1 MEHMFLWIK
10 ILEITKRFSQNFG
23 QELKVNLKNMAPK
36 IVTIQAKKLIGFSI
50 EMSLLDNQ
58 TQTIWQLFM
67 PRLKEITNAVSADLF
82 SLQNYPSTYFTNFTP
97 ETIFTKWAAVEVKDF
112 SSIPD
117 GFEKL
122 ELIGSNYAVFLHKG
136 NTEMFAKNAKYIY
149 TEWLPNSG
157 FQLDNQPHFEV
168 LGDKYL
174 GHENPESE
182 EEIWIPIV

>member
-1 MEHMFLWIK
+1 M
-10 ILEITKRFSQNFG
+10 T
-23 QELKVNLKNMAPK
+23 PK
-36 IVTIQAKKLIGFSI
+36 IVSIPAKKLIGYSI

-67 PRLKEITNAVSADLF
+67 PRLKEIKNAVSADLF
-82 SLQNYPSTYFTNFTP
+82 SLQNYPENYFTNFTP

-112 SSIPD
+112 ENILD

-122 ELIGSNYAVFLHKG
+122 EITGGKYAVFLHKG
-136 NTEMFAKNAKYIY
+136 NTEMFAKTAQYIY

-157 FQLDNQPHFEV
+157 YQLDNKPHFEV
-168 LGDKYL
+168 LGDNYL
-174 GHENPESE
+174 GHENPKSE

>member
-1 MEHMFLWIK
+1 M
-10 ILEITKRFSQNFG
+10 T
-23 QELKVNLKNMAPK
+23 PK
-36 IVTIQAKKLIGFSI
+36 IVSIPAKKLIGYSI

-67 PRLKEITNAVSADLF
+67 PRLKEIKNAVSADLF
-82 SLQNYPSTYFTNFTP
+82 SLQNYPDDYFTNFTP
-97 ETIFTKWAAVEVKDF
+97 ETIFTKWAAVEVKNF
-112 SSIPD
+112 ENIPE

-122 ELIGSNYAVFLHKG
+122 EIPSGKYAVFLHKG
-136 NTEMFAKNAKYIY
+136 NTEMFSKTAQYIY

-157 FQLDNQPHFEV
+157 FQLDNKPHFEV
-168 LGDKYL
+168 LGDNYL